1 MHDEE
6 GEWLAML
13 REENAG
19 CALVAT
25 IFLGCAVVLL
35 TWIVTGWLPAALLVV
50 GGAFGWTIAKLDG
63 KGGAH

>member
-1 MHDEE
+1 
-6 GEWLAML
+6 ML

-63 KGGAH
+63 KGGGK